1 MENNNPSRLSA
12 VWFALCAVLLSG
24 SPCVAQL
31 GVEGRDWDRDMD
43 RPGMDYKRID
53 GQWNPDACH
62 WACQWDPACKAWTS
76 CLTSPQTGSCWLKH
90 GVPPKVRKGMCFSG
104 LRLPEEGTV
113 KAPVGGVLGALK
125 EASKCPKLTEFVTA
139 SPLPESGVGWD
150 YKVQLQATGGAAP
163 VKFLTPYFERA
174 TGVQTALSCS
184 SGGSSPSGPAYY
196 PGQMMVEGLTLNCDG
211 RITGQP
217 KAPGYFTVT
226 IVATDSCALAQK
238 IEKNFVLQVKGPS

>member
-1 MENNNPSRLSA
+1 
-12 VWFALCAVLLSG
+12 VLL
-24 SPCVAQL
+24 
-31 GVEGRDWDRDMD
+31 
-43 RPGMDYKRID
+43 
-53 GQWNPDACH
+53 
-62 WACQWDPACKAWTS
+62 
-76 CLTSPQTGSCWLKH
+76 
-90 GVPPKVRKGMCFSG
+90 G

-163 VKFLTPYFERA
+163 VKFLTPYFDRA

-217 KAPGYFTVT
+217 KAP
-226 IVATDSCALAQK
+226 
-238 IEKNFVLQVKGPS
+238 VLHSHDCRDRQLRARPEDREELRAAVKGRADPGHRYLARR